1 MIPGYVLEP
10 ATTGAEWDAF
20 VEASPHGTVYASS
33 AFLDHLDKPAQL
45 FYCLDFGNRKAA
57 VVLQVD
63 ETGAPRAGDS
73 QLIYSG
79 VMCAGAHVKRN
90 PSDAFGIL
98 EYFRATEFVVT
109 ELAKRYPAFAMQ
121 LAPSFV
127 DIRPFLWYNYDT
139 DGPRFTVD
147 VRYTSY
153 LDISD
158 CAAED
163 SRAFEQLRRD
173 RRRDVRNAQRHGIMT
188 TEEFDPELCVE
199 LHRRTMQRQQLDVSA
214 AAASEMIAL
223 MRALREQDRGRM
235 FVARAADGT
244 PASALFFGLDSK
256 RAYAMFGGTDPAA
269 RSLPT
274 FVAVL
279 WDGCRALSNA
289 GVRELDLEGV
299 NSPRRGWFKLSFGGS
314 ILPYYAVSLNQR
326 GAPSHG

>member
-20 VEASPHGTVYASS
+20 VEASPHGTVYALS

-63 ETGAPRAGDS
+63 DNGETPAGDS
-73 QLIYSG
+73 QMIYSG

-127 DIRPFLWYNYDT
+127 DIRPFLWYNYGT
-139 DGPRFTVD
+139 AGPRFAVD

-163 SRAFEQLRRD
+163 SRAFEQMRRD
-173 RRRDVRNAQRHGIMT
+173 RRRDVRNAQRHGIT
-188 TEEFDPELCVE
+188 TIEEFDPELCVE
-199 LHRRTMQRQQLDVSA
+199 LHRRTMQRQQLDISA
-214 AAASEMIAL
+214 AAASEMVAL
-223 MRALREQDRGRM
+223 MRALHAQDRGRM
-235 FVARAADGT
+235 FVSRTADGT

-256 RAYAMFGGTDPAA
+256 RAYAMFGGSDPAA

-314 ILPYYAVSLNQR
+314 ILPYYAVSLDQR